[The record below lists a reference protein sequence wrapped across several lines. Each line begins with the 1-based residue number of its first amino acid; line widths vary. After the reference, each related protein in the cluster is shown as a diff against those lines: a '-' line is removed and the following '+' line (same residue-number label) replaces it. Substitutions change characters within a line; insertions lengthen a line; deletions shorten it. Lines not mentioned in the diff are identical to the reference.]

1 MTGART
7 FQHLAHHRWRRRFGD
22 KCDDLSLR
30 IGLQH
35 ANRVKHHQAAN
46 LFTQIASTCA
56 NQLGNSAA
64 KLVNAYAQLLAT
76 GTGGTNNSDVAATHR
91 VAKTQRR
98 AVNDGGSA
106 IWPHHQQS
114 FFMRQLLKR
123 QLVLKR
129 DVVREQHH
137 IEVILQRLARFTR
150 GKQAIDRD
158 HRQIALRN
166 MLLRAGKRGIARFM
180 LATLLFMR
188 KQIVNRHQRLVI
200 RRLAGAFNDNHQIAT
215 FRLFQLRRQ
224 QAEILQHTLIHLCRH
239 SHKRLLNAI
248 ELICARGDRH

>member
-7 FQHLAHHRWRRRFGD
+7 FQHLARHRWRRRFGD
-22 KCDDLSLR
+22 KRDDLSLR

-46 LFTQIASTCA
+46 LLTQIASTGA

-76 GTGGTNNSDVAATHR
+76 GTGRTNNSDVAATHC

-106 IWPHHQQS
+106 VWPHHQQP
-114 FFMRQLLKR
+114 FFVRQLLKR
-123 QLVLKR
+123 QLVFKR

-137 IEVILQRLARFTR
+137 VEVILQRLTRFTR
-150 GKQAIDRD
+150 GKQAVDRD
-158 HRQIALRN
+158 HRQVAVGN
-166 MLLRAGKRGIARFM
+166 VLLRAGERGIARFV

-188 KQIVNRHQRLVI
+188 KQIVNRHQRLRVCFVA
-200 RRLAGAFNDNHQIAT
+200 RAFNDNHQIAT
-215 FRLFQLRRQ
+215 LRLFQLRR
-224 QAEILQHTLIHLCRH
+224 
-239 SHKRLLNAI
+239 
-248 ELICARGDRH
+248 